1 MNPHHETHRPSP
13 TLPSRNCGR
22 RNKVNKEVINQ
33 VRSRERDTLNNSF
46 EISLAMPVFSL
57 TKHDPQKSAVSTCLK
72 SSDLPFNLPPPLTF
86 LQSLRNRC
94 LWFGMPHS
102 AVSLLCMIFMPIK
115 IQVLMMDFF
124 FRGFYNG
131 HPPSAGHSFMH
142 LPACFVLWELCRTS
156 RAPPV
161 RLCLTLMN
169 QDCSWPS
176 PHCLG

>member
-1 MNPHHETHRPSP
+1 M
-13 TLPSRNCGR
+13 
-22 RNKVNKEVINQ
+22 
-33 VRSRERDTLNNSF
+33 RSRERDTLNNSF

-124 FRGFYNG
+124 FSVDFT
-131 HPPSAGHSFMH
+131 MVIH
-142 LPACFVLWELCRTS
+142 LQLDTALCISRLVLCYGSCAEL
-156 RAPPV
+156 PE
-161 RLCLTLMN
+161 LHL
-169 QDCSWPS
+169 
-176 PHCLG
+176 

>member
-1 MNPHHETHRPSP
+1 MM
-13 TLPSRNCGR
+13 
-22 RNKVNKEVINQ
+22 
-33 VRSRERDTLNNSF
+33 RSRERDTLNNSF

-102 AVSLLCMIFMPIK
+102 AVSFLCMIFMPIK

-124 FRGFYNG
+124 FPWILQWSSTFSWTQLYAS
-131 HPPSAGHSFMH
+131 PSLFCVMGAVLNFQSSTYKIVPYSNESRPQLAITTLLGLATQSSNLHMA
-142 LPACFVLWELCRTS
+142 LYCFVS
-156 RAPPV
+156 V
-161 RLCLTLMN
+161 V
-169 QDCSWPS
+169 
-176 PHCLG
+176 